1 MEKESNVELPQP
13 RTKST
18 TSLEETL
25 SQRRSI
31 RSYAKESLT
40 LGELAQLLWAA
51 QGSTGPHG
59 LRTAPS
65 AGATYPLETYAVVG
79 QVEGLEPGLYHYAPE
94 SHSLSIVKRGDIRAE
109 LSEAALR
116 QSQVAN
122 APVSLLIAAVYDRT
136 TGTYGDRGQI
146 YVHMDVGHAAQN
158 VLLQATALGLGSVPI
173 GAFRTRTVAALLGL
187 PEGELPLYILPVGRP
202 V

>member
-1 MEKESNVELPQP
+1 MELPQP
-13 RTKST
+13 RTRST
-18 TSLEETL
+18 ISLEEVL

-31 RSYAKESLT
+31 RSYTKEPLT

-51 QGSTGPHG
+51 QGSTGPRG

-79 QVEGLEPGLYHYAPE
+79 EVEGLEPGLYHYEPE
-94 SHSLSIVKRGDIRAE
+94 RHSLSLVKHGDIRAE
-109 LSEAALR
+109 LSEAALK
-116 QSQVAN
+116 QPQVAD
-122 APVSLLIAAVYDRT
+122 AAASLLLSAVYDRT
-136 TGTYGDRGQI
+136 TGSYGDRGQM

-158 VLLQATALGLGSVPI
+158 VLLQATALGLGSVPV

-187 PEGELPLYILPVGRP
+187 TEGELPLYILPVGRP
-202 V
+202 G

>member
-1 MEKESNVELPQP
+1 MELPQP

-25 SQRRSI
+25 SQRRSM
-31 RSYAKESLT
+31 RSYAKEPLT
-40 LGELAQLLWAA
+40 LDELAQLLWAA
-51 QGSTGPHG
+51 QGSTGPG
-59 LRTAPS
+59 SLRTAPS

-79 QVEGLEPGLYHYAPE
+79 QVEGLEPGLYHYEPE
-94 SHSLSIVKRGDIRAE
+94 SHSLSLVKQGDFRAE
-109 LSEAALR
+109 LSEASLK

-122 APVSLLIAAVYDRT
+122 AAVSLLFSAVYDRT
-136 TGTYGDRGQI
+136 TGFYGDRGQM

-158 VLLQATALGLGSVPI
+158 VLLQATALGLGSVPV

-187 PEGELPLYILPVGRP
+187 AEGESPLYILPVGRQG
-202 V
+202 